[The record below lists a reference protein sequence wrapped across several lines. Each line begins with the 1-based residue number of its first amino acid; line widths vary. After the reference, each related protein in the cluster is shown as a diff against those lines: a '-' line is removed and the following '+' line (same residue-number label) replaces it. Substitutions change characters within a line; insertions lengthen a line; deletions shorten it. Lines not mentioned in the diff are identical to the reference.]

1 MYSYF
6 LVDQSSVVSWSDLVD
21 LPRDSPLFAL
31 PVSALRT
38 LNAHRDALTLQKALP
53 SLDEFRLAHRALKLF
68 LKLHGLIGAR
78 FGYLGGFHLAFLLAR
93 ICLLLPP
100 TASASQIVR
109 VFFRIYARWDWEHDM
124 VTVPI
129 PGVRAMTYRRSI
141 GREPLCIL
149 SIEKP
154 VVNMTV
160 NANPHSVGVLQEVLA
175 SVDRALDE
183 GTPWKEVCAGR
194 NGGPPWGQFL
204 KDHKSFVKI
213 DVNYWGDGCMKG
225 RALVGWLE
233 SRFVNVGFT
242 IFPTRQKYDY

>member
-1 MYSYF
+1 MPLCVYVR
-6 LVDQSSVVSWSDLVD
+6 LVVDQSLTDSWSELVN

-38 LNAHRDALTLQKALP
+38 LNAHRDALALQKALP

-68 LKLHGLIGAR
+68 LKLRGLIGAR

-93 ICLLLPP
+93 VCLLLPP
-100 TASASQIVR
+100 TASAAQIVR
-109 VFFRIYARWDWEHDM
+109 VFFHTYASWDWDHDM
-124 VTVPI
+124 LTVPI
-129 PGVRAMTYRRSI
+129 PGVGAATYRRSI

-154 VVNMTV
+154 AVNMTS
-160 NANPHSVGVLQEVLA
+160 NASLHSVAVLQKVFV
-175 SVDRALDE
+175 SVDRALDQ
-183 GTPWKEVCAGR
+183 GVSWKQVCAGR
-194 NGGPPWGQFL
+194 DDGPPWGQFQ

-213 DVNYWGDGCMKG
+213 DVNYWGDSCMKG

-233 SRFVNVGFT
+233 SRFVNVGVVNSFNL
-242 IFPTRQKYDY
+242 